1 VNIFVIAIISIAV
14 TSVVFFILHIDD
26 NPTISLPA
34 EHYAIKIT
42 GLKDTYHVGEPY
54 SFSYVLSGF
63 GNACGSKTI
72 TFPINKTHSDSIG
85 YSASCA
91 KTFPINFVLDVKE
104 TYGTTYGHIAL
115 QEAGN
120 YTVKVWFEKGIN
132 GPSIAEKRFQI
143 IKPDT

>member
-14 TSVVFFILHIDD
+14 TSSVFFILFIDD
-26 NPTISLPA
+26 NPIITLPA
-34 EHYAIKIT
+34 EHYAINIT

-132 GPSIAEKRFQI
+132 GPTIAEKSFLI